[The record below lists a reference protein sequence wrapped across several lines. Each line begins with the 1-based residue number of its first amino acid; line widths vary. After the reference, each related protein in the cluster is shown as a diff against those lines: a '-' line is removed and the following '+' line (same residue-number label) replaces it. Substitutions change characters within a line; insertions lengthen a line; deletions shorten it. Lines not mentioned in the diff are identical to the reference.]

1 MDSKTQEIPSLQVI
15 FHEIT
20 VFSSFGKWLYPLFDL
35 EDHLREHPL
44 DMSQAEIRDKVI
56 GKAAALLIVR
66 LGTGRVYGETISDL
80 GIAVFEAAYLP
91 FSYGQRVPRI
101 ACKTE
106 ELLAEIDDLEEAYR
120 ILCQRAGRC

>member
-1 MDSKTQEIPSLQVI
+1 VDSKTQDFPSLQVI
-15 FHEIT
+15 FHENI

-44 DMSQAEIRDKVI
+44 DMSQVEIRDKVI

-80 GIAVFEAAYLP
+80 GIAVFESASLP
-91 FSYGQRVPRI
+91 FAYGQRVPKI

-106 ELLAEIDDLEEAYR
+106 KLLADIDDLDEAYH